1 MLARADEA
9 RTGAPLMAASESRY
23 GIFGILWALYGVLL
37 VAAAAFIIV
46 YDGTLTLMW
55 GAIINRVANPFAWM
69 SFFHLFLVATV
80 MMAVASAFFSFLAA
94 ISFMRG
100 GAALR
105 TWGLV
110 AAAFG
115 LLGPPVGVALGAFTV
130 ALLLPARTV

>member
-1 MLARADEA
+1 
-9 RTGAPLMAASESRY
+9 MAASESRY
-23 GIFGILWALYGVLL
+23 GMFGIFWALYGVLM

-55 GAIINRVANPFAWM
+55 GAIINRVASPFAWM

-100 GAALR
+100 SSALR

-110 AAAFG
+110 AAAFA
-115 LLGPPVGVALGAFTV
+115 LLGPPLGIALGSFTV
-130 ALLLPARTV
+130 ALLFPVRRV